1 MAPGREDRVRMIRR
15 VKIKMRTTRIVHN
28 SWQYGL
34 LSWVQTVRLSATAM
48 GQVRSGEN
56 ADSLVVWRQER
67 V

>member
-15 VKIKMRTTRIVHN
+15 VKIKMRTTR
-28 SWQYGL
+28 QYGL